1 MNSIFKMTGPF
12 VEVNW
17 VKISVHMKS
26 IFPIFATQM
35 RAITAGLA
43 YVSIRRVYAWPGYSW
58 DPNSAC
64 PDPRGYLQ
72 IECYDKDHCIW
83 HLIQG
88 WRNSRVTCCEYG
100 PHPACQ
106 QCPFYPRPVLAFGF
120 RRCLCLSVCPCVCVC
135 INHLLDRAITRDQFK
150 VGSRNL
156 DQRCKRTWLRS
167 LWFCGAI
174 DLDLQGQT

>member
-1 MNSIFKMTGPF
+1 MNSILKMTGPF

-17 VKISVHMKS
+17 VKISVHIKS
-26 IFPIFATQM
+26 ISPIFATQM

-64 PDPRGYLQ
+64 HDPSGCLQ
-72 IECYDKDHCIW
+72 IGCYDKDHCIW

-88 WRNSRVTCCEYG
+88 WRNSRVTCCECG

-106 QCPFYPRPVLAFGF
+106 ECQFWPLGLDDACV
-120 RRCLCLSVCPCVCVC
+120 CLCVRVCVC
-135 INHLLDRAITRDQFK
+135 INHLLDRAITRDQFEL
-150 VGSRNL
+150 GSRNL
-156 DQRCKRTWLRS
+156 DQRCKRPWLRS